1 MNGVDIGAA
10 IVLSLLATILGVA
23 VYVWVALA
31 LAAAFRKMGEEA
43 WRAWVPILNIAVL
56 LRWGGFSPWLAL
68 LALIP
73 GPGTVATWILL
84 IITVHRVNPGFG
96 YGPGMTVVGALLFPV
111 WATIVGFGPA
121 EWRGARPTRV
131 AARPEAQPSP
141 AYPPIG
147 TPMPDFGA
155 PLPPPPFPASAE
167 PAPPTPRTGVPVM
180 LPTPP
185 ASVAPQPWS
194 PETGDHAP
202 SKEPLR
208 GSEPPAAP
216 RRASAQSA
224 AAAPSTPAAPIEEPA
239 PGAPS
244 TPADPTPADPTAPTP
259 TVRSEVSPPVR
270 ASGPEI
276 ISAVPGR
283 DDAPVTRLRRAAAR
297 TDRDERDVFP
307 ELTGEVSAVSG
318 SPAAGAPVSA
328 AASVSAQ
335 ERRRDDAA
343 VPSSDDDLE
352 RTVVVRRGHARWE
365 LVLPDASTVVVSGEV
380 VILGRNPVAD
390 PSRPRA
396 QLIAVV
402 DATRTVSKTHAR
414 LERRGDTWRITD
426 LGSTNGILLPSPLG
440 ADVEVAPGED
450 VEVTGRFLLGDAA
463 LRLHRVDAGS

>member
-10 IVLSLLATILGVA
+10 IVLSLLAAILGVA

-31 LAAAFRKMGEEA
+31 LAAAFRKMGEDA

-73 GPGTVATWILL
+73 GLGTLAVWILL
-84 IITVHRVNPGFG
+84 VITVHRLNPGFG

-121 EWRGARPTRV
+121 EWRGPRLARV
-131 AARPEAQPSP
+131 RPVVQPDAS
-141 AYPPIG
+141 YPPIG

-155 PLPPPPFPASAE
+155 PLPPPPFPAPSD
-167 PAPPTPRTGVPVM
+167 PAPPTPRAGVPAM
-180 LPTPP
+180 LPESP

-194 PETGDHAP
+194 PEVEAAPASTAP
-202 SKEPLR
+202 SGE
-208 GSEPPAAP
+208 SVAAP
-216 RRASAQSA
+216 E
-224 AAAPSTPAAPIEEPA
+224 AP
-239 PGAPS
+239 
-244 TPADPTPADPTAPTP
+244 DPTAPTP

-276 ISAVPGR
+276 ISSVPGR
-283 DDAPVTRLRRAAAR
+283 DDAPVTRLRRAAVSP
-297 TDRDERDVFP
+297 DRDERDVFP

-328 AASVSAQ
+328 ASSVSAQ
-335 ERRRDDAA
+335 ERRRDEAA
-343 VPSSDDDLE
+343 GPSFDEALE
-352 RTVVVRRGHARWE
+352 RTVVVQRGRTRWE
-365 LVLPDASTVVVSGEV
+365 LVLPDASTVPLASDVVV
-380 VILGRNPVAD
+380 LGRNPVPDA
-390 PSRPRA
+390 SHPRA
-396 QLIAVV
+396 QVIAVV

-440 ADVEVAPGED
+440 ADVELKPGEE

-463 LRLHRVDAGS
+463 LRLNRMDAGS

>member
-1 MNGVDIGAA
+1 MNGVDTGAA
-10 IVLSLLATILGVA
+10 IVLGLLTTILGVA

-31 LAAAFRKMGEEA
+31 LAAAFRKMGEES

-73 GPGTVATWILL
+73 GPGTLAIWILL
-84 IITVHRVNPGFG
+84 VITVHRLNPGFG
-96 YGPGMTVVGALLFPV
+96 YGVGMTVVGALLFPV

-121 EWRGARPTRV
+121 EWRGARL
-131 AARPEAQPSP
+131 ARERRQPAAQPS
-141 AYPPIG
+141 ASYPPIG

-155 PLPPPPFPASAE
+155 PIPPPPFPATAE

-180 LPTPP
+180 PSEPP

-194 PETGDHAP
+194 PEPGDAP
-202 SKEPLR
+202 VSAVPVAEPV
-208 GSEPPAAP
+208 
-216 RRASAQSA
+216 
-224 AAAPSTPAAPIEEPA
+224 PA
-239 PGAPS
+239 PEAP
-244 TPADPTPADPTAPTP
+244 DPTAPTP

-276 ISAVPGR
+276 ISSVPGR
-283 DDAPVTRLRRAAAR
+283 DDAPVTRLRRAAASP
-297 TDRDERDVFP
+297 DRDERDVFP

-328 AASVSAQ
+328 ASSVSAQ
-335 ERRRDDAA
+335 ERRREEAA
-343 VPSSDDDLE
+343 TPSFDDDLE

-365 LVLPDASTVVVSGEV
+365 LVLPDASTMPLSADVVV
-380 VILGRNPVAD
+380 LGRNPVAD
-390 PSRPRA
+390 PMRPRA

-414 LERRGDTWRITD
+414 LERHGDTWRITD

-440 ADVEVAPGED
+440 ADVELQPGED

-463 LRLHRVDAGS
+463 LRLHRMDAGS